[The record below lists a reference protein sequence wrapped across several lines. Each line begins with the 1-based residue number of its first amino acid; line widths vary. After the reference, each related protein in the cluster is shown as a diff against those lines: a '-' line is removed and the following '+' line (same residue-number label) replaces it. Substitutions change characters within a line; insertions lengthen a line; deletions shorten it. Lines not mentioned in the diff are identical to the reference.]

1 MLGAALL
8 IPWWVFLG
16 LIVVFVV
23 VIMIA
28 VRLGRK

>member
-1 MLGAALL
+1 MLGAAVL

-16 LIVVFVV
+16 LLVVFVV
-23 VIMIA
+23 VLMIA

>member
-1 MLGAALL
+1 MLGAAVL